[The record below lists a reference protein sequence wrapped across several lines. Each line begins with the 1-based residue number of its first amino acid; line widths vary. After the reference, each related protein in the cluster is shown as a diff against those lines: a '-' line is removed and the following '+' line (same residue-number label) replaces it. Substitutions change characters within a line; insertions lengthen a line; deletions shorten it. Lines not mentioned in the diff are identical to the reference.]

1 MKDLRHSLNRIF
13 PCSRWMRGIFGVALL
28 AAAFA
33 LSGCLSKPAL
43 NKQTFVFN
51 TPAAASTNKVTGAHV
66 LGIKSLQIA
75 PPFDGRPLV
84 YRTGEFTYQRDPYA
98 EFLSRPAEL
107 LVAPL
112 SGMLLG
118 HECFASVVEPSG
130 AIKPDTLIEIKINE
144 LYGDISQPSNPV
156 AVVAMRVTF
165 ISATN
170 GIPGKVILQRNYSR
184 WIPMKSMAP
193 TELMAAWN
201 QALVEIVA
209 DVVSDF
215 HQKETEPADDK

>member
-1 MKDLRHSLNRIF
+1 MKDLKHCVKRTFLCF
-13 PCSRWMRGIFGVALL
+13 RWMRGIFGVALL
-28 AAAFA
+28 AAAFT

-51 TPAAASTNKVTGAHV
+51 TPASASTNKVTGAHV

-209 DVVSDF
+209 EVVSDF
-215 HQKETEPADDK
+215 RQKETEPADDK